1 MNWNFFF
8 KLMNNSVLGKAT
20 ENLRNRRDI
29 ELITRRLFSFETK
42 LSCNNVLSQV
52 LIAIEIKDIKN
63 K

>member
-1 MNWNFFF
+1 
-8 KLMNNSVLGKAT
+8 MNNSVLGKAT

-42 LSCNNVLSQV
+42 LSCNNVISQV